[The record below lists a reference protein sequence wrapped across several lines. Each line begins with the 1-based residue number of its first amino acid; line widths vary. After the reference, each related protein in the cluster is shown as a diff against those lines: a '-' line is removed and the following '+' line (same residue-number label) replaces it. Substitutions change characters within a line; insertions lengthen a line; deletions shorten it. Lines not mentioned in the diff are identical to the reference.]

1 MVCQLPKYFRYIIS
15 RIEKEG
21 LTERGGL
28 RTIPTLRGVISP
40 TLARGILCPT

>member
-1 MVCQLPKYFRYIIS
+1 MEPKDVSSTLTKVKIAKDINFR
-15 RIEKEG
+15 
-21 LTERGGL
+21 GL